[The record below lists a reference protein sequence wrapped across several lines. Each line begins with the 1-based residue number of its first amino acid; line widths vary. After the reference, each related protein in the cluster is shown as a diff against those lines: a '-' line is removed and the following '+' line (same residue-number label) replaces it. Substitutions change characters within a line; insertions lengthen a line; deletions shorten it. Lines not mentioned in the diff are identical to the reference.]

1 MPQHTTV
8 RVQLDLDA
16 GTNRVIHD
24 RFEFTL
30 NDANPRFTLAE
41 WRRVA
46 ADVEAAILEHRPDQ
60 IQEN

>member
-1 MPQHTTV
+1 MQVT
-8 RVQLDLDA
+8 LDA
-16 GTNRVIHD
+16 GDGSRVTTESI
-24 RFEFTL
+24 RAEL

-60 IQEN
+60 IQEH

>member
-1 MPQHTTV
+1 MQVT
-8 RVQLDLDA
+8 LDA
-16 GTNRVIHD
+16 GDGSRVTTESI
-24 RFEFTL
+24 RAEL

-60 IQEN
+60 ITTKEN